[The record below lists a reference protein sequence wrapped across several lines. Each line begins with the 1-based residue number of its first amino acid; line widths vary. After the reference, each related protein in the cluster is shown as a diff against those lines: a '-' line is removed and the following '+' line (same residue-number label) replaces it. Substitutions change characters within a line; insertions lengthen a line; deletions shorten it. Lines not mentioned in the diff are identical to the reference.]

1 MAKSLRCLV
10 SGRVQGVFF
19 RSFVLSQALSLG
31 VNGYVRNKTG
41 GDVEVVAQGKPE
53 VLREL
58 VERLHGGSPLAK
70 VTSLRTMWVVDEPP
84 HEGFHIRR

>member
-1 MAKSLRCLV
+1 MDKSLRCLV

-31 VNGYVRNKTG
+31 LDGYVRNKTG
-41 GDVEVVAQGKPE
+41 GEVEVVAQGKAE
-53 VLREL
+53 LLQEL

-70 VTSLRTMWVVDEPP
+70 VTSLRTMWVEDEPA
-84 HEGFHIRR
+84 HAGFHIRR